1 MFGAPSG
8 GSKTFY
14 GGIAQLICLGPV
26 KTLHEIR
33 NGDTVVWAGP
43 IDRSSADTPASPSFR
58 PRSARY
64 FFTRG
69 TADQLPDPILSAAK
83 MILGADSPDSPDSRL
98 ALVLLR
104 DGRKHHVR
112 QPAES
117 TAAPI

>member
-43 IDRSSADTPASPSFR
+43 IDRSSADSSGKSILSTTIGTL
-58 PRSARY
+58 
-64 FFTRG
+64 FFYWG

-83 MILGADSPDSPDSRL
+83 IDLGSGPQTVPIPAGP
-98 ALVLLR
+98 VLLR